1 MVRPSRSQSRQTASA
16 EPTVAESVSSE
27 DSRNY
32 ASVNGVVIDSE
43 KGPANTSDEDE
54 DLDWDW
60 VYDSQDKD
68 GRTYGRARP
77 ANQITGARLGQF
89 ECRLGDIVLLRA
101 DGLSDTW
108 VAIISDF
115 TLDDNGEKAAI
126 FVWFTG
132 GKEIRNNERK
142 IQDYYPNELYIT
154 SASDINPLGSIC
166 GKANV
171 MSEASYRKSFPTG
184 KISRSSP
191 HYGKTF
197 ICRRGCNMRTTTY
210 TNVFVWENMY
220 RGFRDLKSL
229 LQYVTEGTKLSRKPK
244 QDLDAT
250 FVPGDE
256 TAPQKKVPMTPRTRR
271 INVNATPSGSRQ
283 RRGAKKALEFTP
295 LATRIIPMDTIQASP
310 FQQARTQ
317 LHVAAVPLTLPCRE
331 NEFAEVYFH
340 LEKAISNGTSN
351 CIYISGTPGT
361 GKTATV
367 REVIAR
373 LEDSVLNDELDDFIF
388 VEINGLK
395 ITDPHQS
402 YAVLW
407 EALKG
412 ERVSPAQALD
422 LLEREFSAPNPRRV
436 PCVVL
441 MDELDQLVTKN
452 QGVMYNFF
460 NWPALRHSRLIV
472 LAVANTMDLPER
484 TLSNKIS
491 SRLGLTR
498 IPFPGYNHEQL
509 MKIIQSRLE
518 GVQGNIVEP
527 DAIQFASRKVA
538 AVSGD
543 ARRALDICR
552 RAVEIAESSLNNAVP
567 ATPSR
572 TKPGFAPSNGRVT
585 IQTIRQAINEAT
597 SNPVQQ
603 ALRALPL
610 APKLLLSALL
620 IQLRRAGI
628 GEVSMGDVLSE
639 LGSML
644 RSSSGRNSEDLV
656 ASLLGPGAVSLTP
669 QGTGA
674 LAPTALMAFQDAAL
688 GLVAAGIIVLEA
700 HKVERPSK
708 VRLAVPDD
716 EITMAFHDDPEIKEI
731 GITV

>member
-1 MVRPSRSQSRQTASA
+1 MVRPSRSRKADATSNLTAA
-16 EPTVAESVSSE
+16 VAESVSSE
-27 DSRNY
+27 ETRSNTGEDKEY
-32 ASVNGVVIDSE
+32 QDA
-43 KGPANTSDEDE
+43 PANTSDEDDE
-54 DLDWDW
+54 LEWDW
-60 VYDSQDKD
+60 IYDTEDTD
-68 GRTYGRARP
+68 GRIKKRRRP
-77 ANQITGARLGQF
+77 SNHIIGARLGQF
-89 ECRLGDIVLLRA
+89 ECWLGDIVLLRA
-101 DGLSDTW
+101 DGLSEAW
-108 VAIISDF
+108 AAIISDF

-142 IQDYYPNELYIT
+142 RHDYYPNELYIT
-154 SASDINPLGSIC
+154 STSDINPLGSVS
-166 GKANV
+166 GKANL
-171 MSEASYRKSFPTG
+171 MSEASYRKAFPTG
-184 KISRSSP
+184 KIPRSSP

-210 TNVFVWENMY
+210 TNEFVWENMY
-220 RGFRDLKSL
+220 RGYRDLQAL
-229 LQYVTEGTKLSRKPK
+229 LHFVAEGTKLSRKPK
-244 QDLDAT
+244 QEADTAYA
-250 FVPGDE
+250 PGAE
-256 TAPQKKVPMTPRTRR
+256 SPTKKKAPMTPRTRR
-271 INVNATPSGSRQ
+271 INATATGAGSQHKRS
-283 RRGAKKALEFTP
+283 AKKALEFTP
-295 LATRIIPMDTIQASP
+295 LATRIIPMETIQASP

-367 REVIAR
+367 REVISR

-402 YAVLW
+402 YALLW

-518 GVQGNIVEP
+518 GVAGNIVEP

-552 RAVEIAESSLNNAVP
+552 RAVEIAESNANNAVP
-567 ATPSR
+567 PTPSR
-572 TKPGFAPSNGRVT
+572 TKSGSAPASGRVT

-597 SNPVQQ
+597 SNPIQQ

-639 LGSML
+639 LGAML

-688 GLVAAGIIVLEA
+688 HLVAAGVIVLEA

-708 VRLAVPDD
+708 VRLAIPDD

-731 GITV
+731 GMSV